1 MIDWF
6 IYFTAFAFS
15 LHLSYS
21 ENSDAVSGLNSIFKQ
36 QNEQGGGGEA
46 IAVHPSSPSCGL
58 ILSAADKESDSDPLR
73 QLIRL
78 PETPIFSG
86 FGSLILP
93 YRCPT
98 QVCFQLYIVVVCFAL
113 TGEEGVSVDLMLNR
127 CLSVQFL
134 NLCAS
139 LARFS
144 AAAFVLPGDLSI
156 RYAQMIVVLCYGGL
170 FCHLFSSFW
179 VCGTGEAGLA

>member
-1 MIDWF
+1 M
-6 IYFTAFAFS
+6 
-15 LHLSYS
+15 SYS
-21 ENSDAVSGLNSIFKQ
+21 GL
-36 QNEQGGGGEA
+36 
-46 IAVHPSSPSCGL
+46 
-58 ILSAADKESDSDPLR
+58 LSALHCGG
-73 QLIRL
+73 LL
-78 PETPIFSG
+78 
-86 FGSLILP
+86 
-93 YRCPT
+93 
-98 QVCFQLYIVVVCFAL
+98 CFD
-113 TGEEGVSVDLMLNR
+113 GEEGVSADLMLNR

-170 FCHLFSSFW
+170 FCHHFSSFW